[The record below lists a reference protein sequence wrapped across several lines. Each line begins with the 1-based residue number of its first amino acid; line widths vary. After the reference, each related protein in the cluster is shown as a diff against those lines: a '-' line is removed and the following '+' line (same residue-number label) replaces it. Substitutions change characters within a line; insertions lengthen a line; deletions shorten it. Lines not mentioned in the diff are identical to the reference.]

1 MRAEVRRL
9 FARGTPYALLLVS
22 GATLAL
28 ISPRHLVAQVA
39 VGDSVTAGDVI
50 VPVAGLEP
58 AIYDDGGRRD
68 PFDPLT
74 VEGSVNAEPRFETL
88 RLTGVFLGAPGNSL
102 VVLEDPSRLG
112 HFMRVGERI
121 AGARLIQI
129 MPDAAVFEVEEYGTA
144 RREVLR
150 LERSEEIP

>member
-1 MRAEVRRL
+1 MRADPRRL
-9 FARGTPYALLLVS
+9 LARGTTCAFLLAGGATVALLFP
-22 GATLAL
+22 
-28 ISPRHLVAQVA
+28 SPLDAQIA

-50 VPVAGLEP
+50 VPVSGLQP

-68 PFDPLT
+68 PFEPLT
-74 VEGSVNAEPRFETL
+74 IAGSMDSGPRFETL

-112 HFMRVGERI
+112 HFLRVGESI

-150 LERSEEIP
+150 LERSEEMP

>member
-1 MRAEVRRL
+1 MRADARRL
-9 FARGTPYALLLVS
+9 LARGTTCALLIAGGATVALLLPS
-22 GATLAL
+22 RLD
-28 ISPRHLVAQVA
+28 AQIA
-39 VGDSVTAGDVI
+39 VGDSVTAGAVI
-50 VPVAGLEP
+50 VPVAGLQP

-68 PFDPLT
+68 PFQPLT
-74 VEGSVNAEPRFETL
+74 IAGSVDSGPRFETL

-112 HFMRVGERI
+112 HFMRVGESI

-150 LERSEEIP
+150 LERSEERP

>member
-1 MRAEVRRL
+1 MRADLGRL
-9 FARGTPYALLLVS
+9 PARGTW
-22 GATLAL
+22 LAL
-28 ISPRHLVAQVA
+28 VLGGTALALFFPPRLHAQVA
-39 VGDSVTAGDVI
+39 IGDSVTAGEVI
-50 VPVAGLEP
+50 EPMAGLQP

-68 PFDPLT
+68 PFNPLT
-74 VEGSVNAEPRFETL
+74 IAGSIDSGPRFETL

-112 HFMRVGERI
+112 HFMRVGETI

-150 LERSEEIP
+150 LERSEEMP